1 MAALTAEVIQ
11 LFAASISTSASVE
24 VMLSLAEPQNVA
36 EGLLGTLPSPP
47 ARIFYPD
54 HEEGE
59 SLSSVWAQLEHYRDC
74 FRRTISLCNR
84 RKKEARLPIIKRWR
98 MSVLS
103 LLESAV
109 ESGSDVY
116 LVGVSFEL
124 IKILCSSKDIDEPS
138 KSMQLEPFSKIL
150 RTLLESRL
158 DRILNDLT
166 DRVSNAN
173 SSNHGNPADIT
184 SSLL

>member
-11 LFAASISTSASVE
+11 LFAVSISTSASVE

-47 ARIFYPD
+47 ARIFYRD

-59 SLSSVWAQLEHYRDC
+59 SLSSVWGQLEHYRDY
-74 FRRTISLCNR
+74 FRRTISLCKR

-116 LVGVSFEL
+116 WVGVF
-124 IKILCSSKDIDEPS
+124 
-138 KSMQLEPFSKIL
+138 
-150 RTLLESRL
+150 
-158 DRILNDLT
+158 
-166 DRVSNAN
+166 
-173 SSNHGNPADIT
+173 
-184 SSLL
+184 